1 MAVTAALLLA
11 CGESSSTASTPKPTP
26 TPTPTPLASATP
38 DALALAALVAGR
50 YTGTWNN
57 TTFGSSG
64 PITLDVKVDRA
75 AGTVSFTLT
84 LGGNVFGAP
93 APPPET
99 YTIKPD
105 ATQLSQLS
113 YSGRSAIFGDVTA
126 TATMTGTQGTFKMVA
141 TAVPNPRIG
150 GFEATATVSDPRS
163 ASGRYTVG
171 FKDGSPPAQ
180 GTFTLAKAA

>member
-1 MAVTAALLLA
+1 MAVTVALLLA
-11 CGESSSTASTPKPTP
+11 CGTSSSPASTPKPTP
-26 TPTPTPLASATP
+26 TPTPVASATP
-38 DALALAALVAGR
+38 DALALAALIAGR

-64 PITLDVKVDRA
+64 PITLEVKVDRA

-105 ATQLSQLS
+105 AAQLSQLT
-113 YSGRSAIFGDVTA
+113 YTGRSAIFGDVTA
-126 TATMTGTQGTFKMVA
+126 TATMTGTQGTFKMLA
-141 TAVPNPRIG
+141 TNVPNPRIG
-150 GFEATATVSDPRS
+150 GFEATGTVTDPRS
-163 ASGRYTVG
+163 ASGRYTVS